1 MLRQVRPDIE
11 AIEVR
16 SKTDIEDSRLDGL
29 IIPGGESTTMSIVAQ
44 RSGAWSAL
52 QKLVRNRPV
61 WVSISCTNP
70 IYNSSDSNNVLTW
83 CILYLLIVSSLGYMC
98 WYDSTVL

>member
-11 AIEVR
+11 AVEVR
-16 SKTDIEDSRLDGL
+16 SKTDIEDPRLDGL

-61 WVSISCTNP
+61 WVSHTNS
-70 IYNSSDSNNVLTW
+70 IYNSNNNSNVLTR
-83 CILYLLIVSSLGYMC
+83 CILYLLMVSSLGYMC